1 LKSWQTEFF
10 SASRFESM
18 RILKI
23 LINKYGNLKMKL
35 SFLQINA
42 KVEYYTNYDDFFI
55 IEAKF

>member
-1 LKSWQTEFF
+1 
-10 SASRFESM
+10 M

-35 SFLQINA
+35 WFLQINA